1 MGNILSPAHLIV
13 ILLIALVLFV
23 RGKASELMGDVTE
36 GIKAF
41 KKNIKEEEDSVED
54 KLEMADYS
62 KTIYVKPQ

>member
-23 RGKASELMGDVTE
+23 RGKASELMCDVAK

-41 KKNIKEEEDSVED
+41 KRI
-54 KLEMADYS
+54 
-62 KTIYVKPQ
+62 